1 MGERYTKKERK
12 VPGKRKSKIKKKI
25 EEGGILGYSKV
36 DCGETAND
44 SP

>member
-1 MGERYTKKERK
+1 MGGRYTKKREK
-12 VPGKRKSKIKKKI
+12 SPGEKKIKNQKKI

-36 DCGETAND
+36 DCNETAND